1 MTWIECAGTWIAE
14 HATVIAT
21 AVSAVAT
28 GVVAWFTITLAG
40 ATVKLQQAGEK
51 QSKILEHQTAI
62 LGAQGDTAIK
72 QKEIARLQ
80 YLVTHRPHLRVR
92 HVSVVTADHIGH
104 PTSFFSHGTKI
115 RGGLAVVNVGGT
127 AATIIES
134 RYRIY
139 FSKDGLP
146 QTAPYDEKFHNLL

>member
-1 MTWIECAGTWIAE
+1 MTWIECAETWIAE

-21 AVSAVAT
+21 VVSAIAT
-28 GVVAWFTITLAG
+28 GVVAWFTITLAR

-104 PTSFFSHGTKI
+104 RPSSLVMERKSGA
-115 RGGLAVVNVGGT
+115 GL
-127 AATIIES
+127 
-134 RYRIY
+134 
-139 FSKDGLP
+139 
-146 QTAPYDEKFHNLL
+146 LL